1 MVMPVEKDPFEMGPL
16 DLTMIPKATREIM
29 FGFLTDDKG
38 DALTPLDMKEQVENL
53 RRLARDI
60 EWTLSQWDRQE
71 PYFRVL
77 GRIEQLI
84 RENNAQTGVI
94 RRRARMAA
102 KDRRLERVQSKV
114 KSINFGQERMPVN
127 SEPKPTFRQDSFS
140 QEGTKWR
147 HR

>member
-1 MVMPVEKDPFEMGPL
+1 MVQPVEKDPFAMGAL

-77 GRIEQLI
+77 GRIERLI
-84 RENNAQTGVI
+84 WENNAQTKVI
-94 RRRARMAA
+94 RRRARQAA
-102 KDRRLERVQSKV
+102 KDRRQEQLQSRI
-114 KSINFGQERMPVN
+114 KSINFGTERKV
-127 SEPKPTFRQDSFS
+127 
-140 QEGTKWR
+140 G
-147 HR
+147 

>member
-1 MVMPVEKDPFEMGPL
+1 MVQPVEKDPFECGPF
-16 DLTMIPKATREIM
+16 DLTMIPKASREIM

-77 GRIEQLI
+77 GRIERLI
-84 RENNAQTGVI
+84 WENNAQTKVI
-94 RRRARMAA
+94 RRRARQAA
-102 KDRRLERVQSKV
+102 KDRRQERLKDRVR
-114 KSINFGQERMPVN
+114 SINFGVERKV
-127 SEPKPTFRQDSFS
+127 
-140 QEGTKWR
+140 G
-147 HR
+147 